1 MKRHSPLMMLV
12 LACAA
17 ATAVAGPLDKTE
29 CIAPAKP
36 GGGFDLTCKLAQSG
50 LMEGKFIADPM
61 RITYMPG
68 GIGAVAYNA
77 IVAQRPGEANTIV
90 AFSGG
95 SLLNL
100 AQGKFGRYNEN
111 DVRWLAAVGSD
122 FGAVIVAESS
132 PFKSMKDLVAAVKA
146 DPTKVVFGAGGTVGS
161 QDWMKA
167 ALTARAAG
175 LNPKSM
181 RFVAFEGGGEAI
193 TALQGGHVQ
202 VYSGDASEA
211 EEQLKAGAKIRVLAV
226 MSDKRLEG
234 SLATIPTAKEQ
245 GFDIEW
251 PIIRGFYLGPKVSD
265 ADYKVW
271 ADTFSKMMATPAF
284 NKLRAERGLFPFTK
298 TGAGARRLRQGAR
311 RLLPHVGQGLR
322 PERRRRQVA
331 PTRACGA
338 HAPAGHQE
346 EGLMSDR
353 ILGAACLVAGA
364 GMAWAAHD
372 YAAPISYEP
381 VGPRAFPLLLAGL
394 MALAGAWLVARPGPR
409 RFRIAA
415 RANQDRSGSRSW
427 RSSPM
432 PRCSKPSASRSRRR

>member
-1 MKRHSPLMMLV
+1 MTLKNPLTALL

-17 ATAVAGPLDKTE
+17 AAATAGPLDKTE

-77 IVAQRPGEANTIV
+77 VVAQRPADASTIV

-100 AQGKFGRYNEN
+100 AQGKFGRYNEK

-122 FGAVIVAESS
+122 FGAVIVAEGS

-167 ALTARAAG
+167 ALVAKAAG

-211 EEQLKAGAKIRVLAV
+211 EEQIKAGARIRVLAV

-234 SLATIPTAKEQ
+234 KLSGVPTAKEQ
-245 GFDIEW
+245 GADIEW

-271 ADTFSKMMATPAF
+271 ADTFAKMMVTPTF
-284 NKLRAERGLFPFTK
+284 VKLRAERGLFAFDK
-298 TGAGARRLRQGAR
+298 TGAELDAYVKQRVAYYRTLAADF
-311 RLLPHVGQGLR
+311 GLN
-322 PERRRRQVA
+322 VA
-331 PTRACGA
+331 PT
-338 HAPAGHQE
+338 
-346 EGLMSDR
+346 
-353 ILGAACLVAGA
+353 
-364 GMAWAAHD
+364 
-372 YAAPISYEP
+372 
-381 VGPRAFPLLLAGL
+381 
-394 MALAGAWLVARPGPR
+394 
-409 RFRIAA
+409 
-415 RANQDRSGSRSW
+415 
-427 RSSPM
+427 
-432 PRCSKPSASRSRRR
+432 K

>member
-1 MKRHSPLMMLV
+1 MTRLKTPLTALL

-17 ATAVAGPLDKTE
+17 AATIAGPLDKTE

-77 IVAQRPGEANTIV
+77 IVAQRPAEANTIV

-122 FGAVIVAESS
+122 FGAVIVAENS

-167 ALTARAAG
+167 ALTAKAAG

-181 RFVAFEGGGEAI
+181 RFVAFEGGGEAM

-211 EEQLKAGAKIRVLAV
+211 EEQIKAGAKIRVLAG
-226 MSDKRLEG
+226 RPR
-234 SLATIPTAKEQ
+234 A
-245 GFDIEW
+245 
-251 PIIRGFYLGPKVSD
+251 R
-265 ADYKVW
+265 ADR
-271 ADTFSKMMATPAF
+271 ATPR
-284 NKLRAERGLFPFTK
+284 RASATARCAAPRPASRGGARSRP
-298 TGAGARRLRQGAR
+298 GAGCPDRRATAR
-311 RLLPHVGQGLR
+311 LPRSPGSSR
-322 PERRRRQVA
+322 
-331 PTRACGA
+331 
-338 HAPAGHQE
+338 
-346 EGLMSDR
+346 
-353 ILGAACLVAGA
+353 
-364 GMAWAAHD
+364 
-372 YAAPISYEP
+372 
-381 VGPRAFPLLLAGL
+381 
-394 MALAGAWLVARPGPR
+394 ARPATAP
-409 RFRIAA
+409 
-415 RANQDRSGSRSW
+415 
-427 RSSPM
+427 
-432 PRCSKPSASRSRRR
+432 